1 MDISNQK
8 EIYTYLKTILPS
20 NYVIWGDDI
29 KEIALVN
36 GITIPTEKAC
46 AIYFKS
52 ASNPQRVVAGSYI
65 QKSLRVTFNIFG
77 DRKDNDS
84 AKLFGEQ
91 SIETISNILNKK
103 LNNVRLIKFNLQ
115 GNLNFVGKNQQGV
128 PVYSINWIMEYS

>member
-1 MDISNQK
+1 MAISEQK
-8 EIYTYLKTILPS
+8 QIYNYLKTLLPS

-29 KEIALVN
+29 KEIAVVN
-36 GITIPTEKAC
+36 GQTIPTEKAC

-52 ASNPQRVVAGSYI
+52 ANNPQRVVAGNYI
-65 QKSLRVTFNIFG
+65 EKSLRVTFNIFG

-91 SIETISNILNKK
+91 SIDTLSNVINRTLTSIKIIK
-103 LNNVRLIKFNLQ
+103 LNLM

-128 PVYSINWIMEYS
+128 PVYSINWIMEYI